1 MAYSPYYD
9 YEAAA
14 DDSPLIESC
23 SAYGDECPNLFV
35 AKCVQCLEYY
45 CDDHMFKHM
54 YADCTYRRR
63 THEMLRTYTGDKHRA
78 RLMAELTRR
87 GKNNLI
93 DDFR

>member
-23 SAYGDECPNLFV
+23 SAYYDECQSLFV
-35 AKCVQCLEYY
+35 AKCVQCLDYY

-54 YADCTYRRR
+54 LSRCPNKR
-63 THEMLRTYTGDKHRA
+63 THYMLRTYTGDKHRK
-78 RLMAELTRR
+78 RIMAELTKR
-87 GKNNLI
+87 GKNELI